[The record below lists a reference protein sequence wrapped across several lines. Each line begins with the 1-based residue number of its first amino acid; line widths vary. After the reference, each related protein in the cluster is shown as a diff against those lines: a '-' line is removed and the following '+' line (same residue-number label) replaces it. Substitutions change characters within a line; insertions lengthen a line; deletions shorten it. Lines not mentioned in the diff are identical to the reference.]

1 MLLGPASPGR
11 ALSKKQ
17 LQRELDLPRARGCVG
32 DLPCRRAET
41 GTRENDLVRNREIG
55 VVENIEG
62 LCPELQIPFLANS
75 ELLEKRSV
83 EVGQVRAT

>member
-1 MLLGPASPGR
+1 MVLGPASPGR

-41 GTRENDLVRNREIG
+41 GARENDLVRDREIG
-55 VVENIEG
+55 VVERIEG
-62 LCPELQIPFLANS
+62 LDAQIEPQPIAPGNPS
-75 ELLEKRSV
+75 SSAIPCGWRN
-83 EVGQVRAT
+83 